1 MAEPDGRVKISVYIK
16 REMNDWLASAARE
29 RGMSKSAFLALLV
42 YDARE
47 RERTRSL
54 RGGED
59 G

>member
-1 MAEPDGRVKISVYIK
+1 MAVPDGRVKISVYMK
-16 REMNDWLASAARE
+16 REMNDWLRAAARE